1 MVGGSGGYF
10 TFIVSSIFLKP
21 FFFSLNFALYFYIIF
36 GWFFSKLL
44 VLNIIKNKVFFYHN
58 LVRPDFKPVTITD
71 KLSYDLY
78 IGRHLFGHQNSF
90 AFFISQTPFLCT
102 YILFIFYFCCTQ
114 SISTCSNI
122 NGINETKI
130 YILAITSL
138 STQSYHHFNLFLILL
153 LILPRAGKDVVNIK
167 CFANQI
173 I

>member
-90 AFFISQTPFLCT
+90 TFFMSQTKLSSRA
-102 YILFIFYFCCTQ
+102 LIFYFFCTP